1 MYMRSACAISLLL
14 FLANVESRAQRS
26 DPQPGDSGQPTLR
39 VRSNLVVVP
48 ALVKTRR
55 GDVVFDLTAADFSLT
70 DNGVSQHFTLEPDTD
85 SQPLALAICVETG
98 GAGIGHFEDYRHLDA
113 IIEALIGNVERRVA
127 VIGFDSS
134 PRLLVPFTP
143 DTAKA
148 TDELSVLQPGDS
160 GAAILDGIA
169 FAVEQLRS
177 QPPNFRRAILLF
189 SETIDHGST
198 MALGSALRLIGD
210 TNTALY
216 SFAFSSTQAAV
227 AHEAHGFRR
236 ENEPG
241 PPGGCFSPEGADA
254 EYDGHYS
261 RQVLDCLSQLA
272 PPLRLA
278 TMTFLTARNALRTN
292 TAASLAQL
300 TGGEFIR
307 FSNARDLR
315 GRLISVSRDVLNHYV
330 LSFRPAS
337 PTPGPHALH
346 LEIKDHP
353 QLVLTSRTE
362 YWIDDDAKAPVT
374 RSTGP
379 HNPLQRFRNP

>member
-1 MYMRSACAISLLL
+1 MLL
-14 FLANVESRAQRS
+14 FLTTGDGHAQQS
-26 DPQPGDSGQPTLR
+26 EPGQPTLR
-39 VRSNLVVVP
+39 VRSNLVEVP

-55 GDVVFDLTAADFSLT
+55 GEVVFDLTAADFTLS
-70 DNGVSQHFTLEPDTD
+70 DNGVPQPFTLESDTD

-98 GAGIGHFEDYRHLDA
+98 GAGVRHLNDYQHLGA
-113 IIEALIGNVERRVA
+113 ILDALIGNVERRVA

-134 PRLLVPFTP
+134 PRLRVPFTP
-143 DTAKA
+143 DTSKA
-148 TDELSVLQPGDS
+148 SDELSFLQPGDS

-177 QPPNFRRAILLF
+177 QPPNYRRAILLF
-189 SETIDHGST
+189 SETVDHGSAT
-198 MALGSALRLIGD
+198 QLGSALRLIGD

-216 SFAFSSTQAAV
+216 SFAFSSTRADV

-241 PPGGCFSPEGADA
+241 PPGGCFSRDGADA

-261 RQVLDCLSQLA
+261 RQVLDCFSELA

-278 TMTFLTARNALRTN
+278 TMAFLTARNSLRTN

-307 FSNARDLR
+307 FSDAKELR
-315 GRLISVSRDVLNHYV
+315 GRLIANSRDVLNHYV
-330 LSFRPAS
+330 LSFRPTS

-346 LEIKDHP
+346 LEIKGRP
-353 QLVLTSRTE
+353 ELVLTARTQ
-362 YWIDDDAKAPVT
+362 YWIDED
-374 RSTGP
+374 TG
-379 HNPLQRFRNP
+379 H